1 MKACELKSDAKNAHD
16 LGSRT
21 LDYEEALT
29 FKLETEATVERHNS
43 TILMAKSEAEKSE
56 WKSIILSAIQ
66 QALKNHKLSL
76 QDLSLIAR
84 MQLKVKN
91 VYTSRTSEYFFGSII
106 MTTYLMTIV
115 QYQPTTTWQL
125 FANYIRQI

>member
-43 TILMAKSEAEKSE
+43 TILMAKNNESEER
-56 WKSIILSAIQ
+56 I
-66 QALKNHKLSL
+66 HL
-76 QDLSLIAR
+76 QD
-84 MQLKVKN
+84 
-91 VYTSRTSEYFFGSII
+91 E
-106 MTTYLMTIV
+106 
-115 QYQPTTTWQL
+115 
-125 FANYIRQI
+125 